1 MRYDLAVVGAG
12 PAGAAT
18 ALGALRA
25 DPSLSVALIDRADF
39 PRDKTCGDG
48 IAPHVVDLLT
58 AAGVTGLMEDQVPV
72 RRLRLSR
79 RHLSVDRTM
88 ARPAWVVPRTVFD
101 HRLVLEACSRGAD
114 LVRHRVRHV
123 QEGANTV
130 VLDDTLEARV
140 VVGADGAHS
149 VVRRVV
155 GVGDGPM
162 AVAIRGYAPT
172 GRDSAGAQVI
182 VFGTHRQPSYAW
194 SFPLGDGTSNV
205 GYGEVKTPGGGGP
218 SRALMMEQLETLL
231 PGSTDGGRGWRGH
244 QLPLSTWR
252 GPHRAGGRV
261 LLAGDA
267 AGLVNPMT
275 GEGIFYAVATGL
287 HAGRAAAGSLAAD
300 GGASAA
306 RRQRRLDRALLAG
319 HLCHTDLAARLCRS
333 GTVLDAGLRAAA
345 ADQRVFDDLV
355 ELGLAGGRISV
366 AMARGLLTAAP
377 GALTD
382 RLCRHVHSEETRACR
397 S

>member
-1 MRYDLAVVGAG
+1 MRFDLAVIGAG
-12 PAGAAT
+12 PAGAA
-18 ALGALRA
+18 AAIGALRA

-39 PRDKTCGDG
+39 PRDKACGDG

-58 AAGVTGLMEDQVPV
+58 AVGVTNLMEDQVPV

-79 RHLSVDRTM
+79 RDLSVDRVM

-101 HRLVLEACSRGAD
+101 DRLVAEARSRGARFI
-114 LVRHRVRHV
+114 RHRLRHFE
-123 QEGANTV
+123 EGV
-130 VLDDTLEARV
+130 D
-140 VVGADGAHS
+140 S

-155 GVGDGPM
+155 GAGDGPM

-172 GRDSAGAQVI
+172 CQDRAGAQVI
-182 VFGTHRQPSYAW
+182 AFGTQRQPSHAW
-194 SFPLGDGTSNV
+194 AFDRGDGTSNV
-205 GYGEVKTPGGGGP
+205 GYGEMQTRRGGRP
-218 SRALMMEQLETLL
+218 SRTGMLQQLESLL
-231 PGSTDGGRGWRGH
+231 PGSTIGGREWRGH

-252 GPHRAGGRV
+252 GPHRGGRRV

-287 HAGRAAAGSLAAD
+287 NAGRAAAAALAAD

-306 RRQRRLDRALLAG
+306 RRQAKLDQALLGG
-319 HLCHTDLAARLCRS
+319 HLRHTDLAARLCRS

-355 ELGLAGGRISV
+355 ELGLAAGRIS
-366 AMARGLLTAAP
+366 ATLAGGLFKAAP
-377 GALTD
+377 GVLAD
-382 RLCRHVHSEETRACR
+382 RLSSNDHVEETPLCR